1 MTRNH
6 LVISLLTACLSTLLP
21 AALSSAQAA
30 ETKPKAPT
38 TATPAETTVYG
49 SQLMTD
55 KERTELRA
63 RMWAAQTDEERNRI
77 QAEHHEAMKKR
88 AQERGVTLAD
98 MPPSM
103 PAGQK
108 HHGGGMGPGGGMGA
122 GKGMGACGASAPS
135 CPASGPCTD
144 AGQHCGKGSMKKH

>member
-1 MTRNH
+1 MTRNQ
-6 LVISLLTACLSTLLP
+6 LAIGLLTACLSALLP
-21 AALSSAQAA
+21 ATLISVQAA
-30 ETKPKAPT
+30 ETKAKAPT
-38 TATPAETTVYG
+38 AAAPAETTVYG

-77 QAEHHEAMKKR
+77 QADHHEAMKKR

-108 HHGGGMGPGGGMGA
+108 HRGGGMGPSGGMGA

-135 CPASGPCTD
+135 CPATGSCTD
-144 AGQHCGKGSMKKH
+144 AGQHCGKGQMNKQ